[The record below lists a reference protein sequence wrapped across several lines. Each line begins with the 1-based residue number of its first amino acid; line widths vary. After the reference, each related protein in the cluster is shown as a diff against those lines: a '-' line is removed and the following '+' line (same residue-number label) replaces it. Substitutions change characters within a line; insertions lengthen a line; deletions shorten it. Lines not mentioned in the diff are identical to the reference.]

1 MELRSRQSYA
11 RRRTGLH
18 AGHALAGSSDEGAST
33 EIVLGDLR
41 IELESMTVS
50 VAGQPVRLTLQ
61 EFDLLVLLAR
71 EADRPVSQDWLAQA
85 IWRETTPRRKRQIS
99 VLVARLRSKLSVSKS
114 CRLLSVRKRGYG
126 LMLADRSPSGSTGPP
141 AVTRTLG

>member
-1 MELRSRQSYA
+1 MEQRTRPSYA
-11 RRRTGLH
+11 RTRNSLH
-18 AGHALAGSSDEGAST
+18 AGHALAEVPDEGAGG

-41 IELESMTVS
+41 IEMESMMVAL
-50 VAGQPVRLTLQ
+50 AGQRVRLTLQ

-71 EADRPVSQDWLAQA
+71 EADRPVSQDRLAKA

-99 VLVARLRSKLSVSKS
+99 VLVARLRSKLAGSKS

-126 LMLADRSPSGSTGPP
+126 LMLVAMNRAASPGRQT
-141 AVTRTLG
+141 VI

>member
-1 MELRSRQSYA
+1 MEQPTRLSYA

-18 AGHALAGSSDEGAST
+18 GGHALAGSPDEGAGSQ
-33 EIVLGDLR
+33 IVLGDLR
-41 IELESMTVS
+41 IEMESMTVS
-50 VAGQPVRLTLQ
+50 VAGRPVRLTLQ

-85 IWRETTPRRKRQIS
+85 IWREASPRRKRQIS
-99 VLVARLRSKLSVSKS
+99 VLVARLRSKLSGSKF

-126 LMLADRSPSGSTGPP
+126 LMLAERSSAASPGRQ
-141 AVTRTLG
+141 AVS